1 TETSCVYLPA
11 GPGDCVMGGGE
22 AVAHSR
28 PYMAS
33 IQHDDKHECG
43 GFLISGQWVMT
54 AAHCFSEPSDNSI
67 RVVLGAHSLSTPED
81 SKQVFSIASSHPH
94 PEFSLEN
101 YDNDIA
107 LLKLDGT
114 ATMSSA
120 VKPIE
125 FQRGGGYVREGEECS
140 IAGWGATSNIG
151 FRPDKL
157 QEVDVKVLSRRLCGR
172 SDYYGDKFTDNM
184 MCAAESRKDTCDVRL
199 LSSDRPPAVCLLVS
213 QGDSGGPLV
222 HGGVAVG
229 ITSNGSKKCGRPK
242 KPGVYTVISRYTQWI
257 DSTMQQ

>member
-1 TETSCVYLPA
+1 MSSPQVPGASMRLRTETSCVCLPA

-54 AAHCFSEPSDNSI
+54 AAHCFSEPSDKSI

-114 ATMSSA
+114 ATESSA
-120 VKPIE
+120 VKPIA
-125 FQRGGGYVREGEECS
+125 FQRGGGYVQEGEECS

-157 QEVDVKVLSRRLCGR
+157 QQVDVKVLSRRLCGR

-184 MCAAESRKDTCDVRL
+184 MCAAESRKDTCD
-199 LSSDRPPAVCLLVS
+199 
-213 QGDSGGPLV
+213 GDSGGPLV
-222 HGGVAVG
+222 HSGVAVG

-242 KPGVYTVISRYTQWI
+242 KPGVYTVISRYAQWI